1 MAGNV
6 SGQNPNIAND
16 TAYKGIEKKTVYASA
31 DGNQDTKIDL
41 NEAKAKDESIF
52 TSAANGESQLINK
65 KIGLSLLSDVKGE
78 VAKATVQKYLGGTTM
93 GKLINNWAGFGEIN
107 YNAVEVADG
116 DFEGDAKA
124 KIDQEVSTAIQQK
137 VQSYTSQIT
146 SQFEAALEH
155 AIQQAEN
162 EIKGDLQADTQ
173 KFGANGRKGLTKQQ
187 FANIEYR
194 RTSEEYGAEGNERN
208 TNIATFNSS
217 QLDTEDA
224 NKTKGYTTTVAFLE
238 ANGAKAQEK
247 IVNGTKQTIYK
258 VKIDGETQYVSVD
271 DAGQVHTMDR
281 DKGFLRT
288 SKYTTDDS
296 IADAKWQANNDGI
309 AGNDFTGAQN
319 VDVKVRNVD
328 GQNQSVLTWED
339 SSGNEHSRV
348 IDHNEV
354 TGLTSSSDVHQV
366 NAPGTRA
373 KYTSETSGLGTW
385 VAADDAGADVRQFNG
400 DKHMVQDEVKNGKP
414 SGFVRTNNSRMKIDA
429 DNIESAINNIAL
441 LAQNAGAT
449 VEGTKIETVTT
460 ETVEYPEKQEFWGK
474 NGPIDFGDQTPE
486 PIINKTTDTII
497 TPSENGIT
505 KITINGHTYELDTKD
520 PQAADRTIRLI
531 ENELQFGGTTPEVV
545 QPTLQNTT
553 LDIEFDDGRTDT
565 NLKEA
570 HEDDSY
576 KDGTKNVKDVGVD
589 SPTTHKPKS
598 KRVVG
603 IAYNDDSLSRTQFA
617 SEGWAAS
624 KGRTEEAEVLRAM
637 DNTGARGDG
646 KHVRN
651 LKDSKQFATRLL
663 QVLDKECRTPAQVE
677 AKYNIDLLAKALET
691 ANPSIFDNK
700 NDGAMFKNV
709 DFNRIN
715 LPEADKLKRYL
726 KAE

>member
-6 SGQNPNIAND
+6 SGQNPNIANE

-31 DGNQDTKIDL
+31 DGNKDTKIDL
-41 NEAKAKDESIF
+41 NEAKANNESIF

-78 VAKATVQKYLGGTTM
+78 DAKATVQKYLGGTTM
-93 GKLINNWAGFGEIN
+93 GKLINNWAGFGEIK

-116 DFEGDAKA
+116 DFEGDARA
-124 KIDQEVSTAIQQK
+124 KIDQEVQNAVQQR

-162 EIKGDLQADTQ
+162 ELKGDLQADAE
-173 KFGANGRKGLTKQQ
+173 KFGANGKKGLTKQQ
-187 FANIEYR
+187 FANIEYK
-194 RTSEEYGAEGNERN
+194 RTSEEYGAEGDERN

-224 NKTKGYTTTVAFLE
+224 SKTKGYTTTVAFLE

-247 IVNGTKQTIYK
+247 VVNGTKQTIYK

-281 DKGFLRT
+281 DKGFLRS

-296 IADAKWQANNDGI
+296 IADAKWQANNDGVD
-309 AGNDFTGAQN
+309 GNDFTGAKN
-319 VDVKVRNVD
+319 VDVKVRKVD

-339 SSGNEHSRV
+339 SKGNEHSRV

-373 KYTSETSGLGTW
+373 KYASEGSGLGTW
-385 VAADDAGADVRQFNG
+385 VAADDAGKDVRQFNDG
-400 DKHMVQDEVKNGKP
+400 KHMVQDEVKNNGKP
-414 SGFVRTNNSRMKIDA
+414 GFVRTNKERMNIDA
-429 DNIESAINNIAL
+429 ENINQAILNIADRVK
-441 LAQNAGAT
+441 AAGGEINGIDTKTETKTYGWYEDVVMYDKRGNNYAE
-449 VEGTKIETVTT
+449 EGEQVYRTRTETT
-460 ETVEYPEKQEFWGK
+460 ETQVINDSGK
-474 NGPIDFGDQTPE
+474 VS
-486 PIINKTTDTII
+486 I
-497 TPSENGIT
+497 TV
-505 KITINGHTYELDTKD
+505 NGHTYTLDTKD

-531 ENELQFGGTTPEVV
+531 ENELQFGGATSKVV

-553 LDIEFDDGRTDT
+553 LDIKFDDGRTDT
-565 NLKEA
+565 NLASA
-570 HEDDSY
+570 H
-576 KDGTKNVKDVGVD
+576 KDETWAKGGSGTVQNVGVEAPKT
-589 SPTTHKPKS
+589 PTPKS
-598 KRVVG
+598 EGVVK
-603 IAYNDDSLSRTQFA
+603 INYNQGGLSREQFA

-637 DNTGARGDG
+637 DSTKARGDG

-651 LKDSKQFATRLL
+651 LQNSEEFALRFL
-663 QVLDKECRTPAQVE
+663 QATTGKTAPEINRTYDI
-677 AKYNIDLLAKALET
+677 KLLAKALAT
-691 ANPSIFDNK
+691 ANPSIFDN
-700 NDGAMFKNV
+700 DGTMFKNA

-715 LPEADKLKRYL
+715 LPEKEKLQRYL
-726 KAE
+726 KEQA

>member
-173 KFGANGRKGLTKQQ
+173 KFGANGRKGLTKEQ

-217 QLDTEDA
+217 QLGVEDDA
-224 NKTKGYTTTVAFLE
+224 KTKGYTTTVAFLE

-296 IADAKWQANNDGI
+296 IEDAKWQA
-309 AGNDFTGAQN
+309 GNDFYEGATN
-319 VDVKVRNVD
+319 VDVKVRKVD

-348 IDHNEV
+348 IDHNDV

-373 KYTSETSGLGTW
+373 KYASETSGLGTW
-385 VAADDAGADVRQFNG
+385 VAADDAGADVRQFNS

-531 ENELQFGGTTPEVV
+531 ENELQFGGATPEVV
-545 QPTLQNTT
+545 QPTLENRT
-553 LDIEFDDGRTDT
+553 LDIKFEDSRTDT

-570 HEDDSY
+570 HPDDKY
-576 KDGTKNVKDVGVD
+576 KNGSSGVENVGVD

-598 KRVVG
+598 KKVVG
-603 IAYNDDSLSRTQFA
+603 IAYSNDILSRTQFA
-617 SEGWAAS
+617 DEGWAAS
-624 KGRTEEAEVLRAM
+624 KGRAEEAKVLQAM
-637 DNTGARGDG
+637 DSADARGDG

-651 LKDSKQFATRLL
+651 LQNSEEFALRFL
-663 QVLDKECRTPAQVE
+663 QATTGKTAPEINRT
-677 AKYNIDLLAKALET
+677 YNIKLLAKALET
-691 ANPSIFDNK
+691 ANPSIFDNTQ
-700 NDGAMFKNV
+700 NGAMFKNA